1 MKRSSISILMVLI
14 CLCTSCSS
22 NVFNVFPAS
31 GICGLHAPWDNL
43 EDETLFHCFTSG
55 GNFFFLYEVRDST
68 ITYITDFKGESDVET
83 EDRVEIFF
91 SPEQSMEKY
100 FCAEID
106 PLGRV
111 LDYEGRYYRHLDYGW
126 NFKTMSIAG
135 QLTPQG
141 YVVLG
146 KVSVDELE
154 SLGVDVDG
162 GFYMG
167 VFRADYRKDLS
178 VNWYSAVS
186 SDDEYPD
193 FHKPDML
200 FATKLFDK

>member
-1 MKRSSISILMVLI
+1 M
-14 CLCTSCSS
+14 
-22 NVFNVFPAS
+22 
-31 GICGLHAPWDNL
+31 
-43 EDETLFHCFTSG
+43 
-55 GNFFFLYEVRDST
+55 
-68 ITYITDFKGESDVET
+68 
-83 EDRVEIFF
+83 
-91 SPEQSMEKY
+91 
-100 FCAEID
+100 
-106 PLGRV
+106 
-111 LDYEGRYYRHLDYGW
+111 

-200 FATKLFDK
+200 FATKLSDK